1 MENISIIIIA
11 IKELGQTS
19 LAATVFSFSNI
30 KLLASSSALSENH
43 FSLVSTLRMENISI
57 IITAIRKLGQT
68 SPGGSISNQ
77 NLHLARSCISI
88 SIPINA
94 IGKVI
99 IAAKPNL
106 RILQIQEIKSWLI
119 MITSIFIGRGNI
131 HWVWAFILIRD
142 ALLSEKWSFFE
153 HCSKGLWP
161 PPPFYLNIC
170 PILQGVFFERV
181 FEHLI

>member
-68 SPGGSISNQ
+68 SPAGSISNQ

-119 MITSIFIGRGNI
+119 MITSFFIGRGNI
-131 HWVWAFILIRD
+131 H
-142 ALLSEKWSFFE
+142 
-153 HCSKGLWP
+153 
-161 PPPFYLNIC
+161 
-170 PILQGVFFERV
+170 
-181 FEHLI
+181 